1 MEMIN
6 SVDRARKDDDS
17 ATELSDFVVIPS
29 HPRPHPEVS
38 VHRRWT
44 DLEGGLQMPPR
55 SLDPSFE
62 AQRSSIAGTSG

>member
-1 MEMIN
+1 MDMIN

-17 ATELSDFVVIPS
+17 ATELSGFVVVPS

-38 VHRRWT
+38 VHRRGT

-62 AQRSSIAGTSG
+62 AHDVGTSG